1 MSYFWPKKGLVGPN
15 LQKKK
20 KILINIVLLRYYQYV
35 HLMVIPIAA
44 LILLY
49 QANNY

>member
-20 KILINIVLLRYYQYV
+20 NSDKYSAFKHDSKININA
-35 HLMVIPIAA
+35 IKNI
-44 LILLY
+44 
-49 QANNY
+49 

>member
-20 KILINIVLLRYYQYV
+20 KNSDKYSAFNRFKIVYFDT
-35 HLMVIPIAA
+35 
-44 LILLY
+44 
-49 QANNY
+49 